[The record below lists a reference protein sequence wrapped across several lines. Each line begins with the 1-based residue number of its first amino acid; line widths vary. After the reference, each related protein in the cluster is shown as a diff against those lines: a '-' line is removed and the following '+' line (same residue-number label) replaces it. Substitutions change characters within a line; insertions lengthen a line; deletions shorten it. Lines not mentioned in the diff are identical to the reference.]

1 MDLVLCVRN
10 VERTPLAI
18 SGMTLG
24 SVSSRAGIA
33 AILSIMLW
41 KFGNRVELVQNFQEL
56 LSTVNRGAE
65 RLLYIGA
72 KGLNELGLGLSGATT
87 NLGTTN
93 LCLADTDI

>member
-1 MDLVLCVRN
+1 MEISYVEKDPHPQYSFRSWTSLNSMDLVLCVRN

-41 KFGNRVELVQNFQEL
+41 E
-56 LSTVNRGAE
+56 AW
-65 RLLYIGA
+65 
-72 KGLNELGLGLSGATT
+72 
-87 NLGTTN
+87 
-93 LCLADTDI
+93 